1 MSEWPWDLTLEVA
14 FDVNPGVNPGVGDW
28 TDLSSRIRSSI
39 QSSVGRDRTGSP
51 SGSFKVDLNNRDR
64 ELDPTYSGSSL
75 NVVPMRHARLQATVD
90 TTVYDVWR
98 GFVEAWNPQ
107 WAYNEGIVVCRMVD
121 GFAWIALQDADLDLP
136 AQKSGAR
143 IGALLDA
150 AGWPATLRDIDGGI
164 VPLDAYE
171 QSGGNLFRV
180 LEDTADAED
189 GNLWIAPDGKITF
202 RDRHARFDT
211 ASAQTVGDGG
221 IPFTSVDTVFDTAML
236 TNEARVE
243 LADGDTFTA
252 VDDSSQT
259 LYGPRSLPIRDLS
272 LSDAQAEGLAQWVV
286 YRFAV
291 PHMWLDNLSMNGRA
305 GSVLA
310 AMLARSV
317 GDRVTFVNT
326 PPGTGTAEVTGHIER
341 VSHSVGRGTWMVEV
355 DVTPYHGAGPWL
367 TLDDASLGLLG
378 ATAANKIA
386 P

>member
-1 MSEWPWDLTLEVA
+1 MPVRVYKRTSPGRRNSSANLNTEVTRHKPEKSLLTSVTQHA
-14 FDVNPGVNPGVGDW
+14 GRNHHGIITQQGRGGGAKRRYR
-28 TDLSSRIRSSI
+28 RIDFR
-39 QSSVGRDRTGSP
+39 RDKLDIAGTVLGIEYDPNRTC
-51 SGSFKVDLNNRDR
+51 
-64 ELDPTYSGSSL
+64 
-75 NVVPMRHARLQATVD
+75 H
-90 TTVYDVWR
+90 
-98 GFVEAWNPQ
+98 
-107 WAYNEGIVVCRMVD
+107 
-121 GFAWIALQDADLDLP
+121 IAL
-136 AQKSGAR
+136 
-143 IGALLDA
+143 
-150 AGWPATLRDIDGGI
+150 
-164 VPLDAYE
+164 VEY
-171 QSGGNLFRV
+171 
-180 LEDTADAED
+180 ED
-189 GNLWIAPDGKITF
+189 GERRYILAP
-202 RDRHARFDT
+202 R
-211 ASAQTVGDGG
+211 
-221 IPFTSVDTVFDTAML
+221 
-236 TNEARVE
+236 E

-310 AMLARSV
+310 SMLARSV